1 MGAGVSGWR
10 LASAVSS
17 QGHLGVVSG
26 TALDVI
32 MVRRLQLGD
41 PGGHLRRAFA
51 RFPFPEIV
59 RRVLQ
64 DYFIEGGKKT
74 GVPFKALPLF
84 SVTPSRLLV
93 GITVLANFAEVFL
106 AKAGHSGSVGINFLE
121 KIQLPL
127 LPSLYGA
134 MLAGVDYV
142 LVGAGIPRAVPGVL
156 DSFAAGRQAR
166 YSLDVAGADK
176 GDEFFSSFDPAEF
189 GLRSDQPLERPR
201 FLAII
206 SSATLAMAL
215 ARKSTGSVDGFVVEG
230 PSAGGHN
237 APPRGPLRLNERGEP
252 IYGERDLPE
261 LQKIKALGLPFWL
274 AGSYAAPGKLEEA
287 LRLGAA
293 GVQVGT
299 AFAYCQESDI
309 DPVLKQKV
317 LRAIREGRVD
327 VRTDPL
333 ASPTGFPLKVVV
345 LDELTEAATAS
356 PPRQRRCD
364 LGYLRHLYK
373 KPDGAVGCRCPGES
387 EESYGLKGGES
398 GDTLGRRCVCN
409 GLLATIGLA
418 QSRQDGRLEAP
429 LLTAGDDLRHLHRY
443 LALDRDSYEASDV
456 IRQLG
461 GGSSRFQD

>member
-41 PGGHLRRAFA
+41 PGGHLRQAFA
-51 RFPFPEIV
+51 SFPFPEIV
-59 RRVLQ
+59 RRVWQ
-64 DYFIEGGKKT
+64 DYFIEGEKKAGT
-74 GVPFKALPLF
+74 PFKNLPLF
-84 SVTPSRLLV
+84 SVAPSQLLI

-106 AKAGHSGSVGINFLE
+106 AKAGHYGSVGINFLE

-127 LPSLYGA
+127 LPSIYGA

-142 LVGAGIPRAVPGVL
+142 LVGAGIPRSVPGIL
-156 DSFAAGRQAR
+156 DRFAAGQPAR
-166 YSLDVAGADK
+166 YSLDVTEADK
-176 GDEFFSSFDPAEF
+176 DDEFSFSFDPAEY
-189 GLRSDQPLERPR
+189 GLRSNQPLKRPK

-206 SSATLAMAL
+206 SSATLALAL

-230 PSAGGHN
+230 SSAGGHN
-237 APPRGPLRLNERGEP
+237 APPRGPLHLNERGEP

-274 AGSYAAPGKLEEA
+274 AGSYAAPGKLDEA
-287 LRLGAA
+287 LQLGAV

-299 AFAYCQESDI
+299 AFAFCRESDI
-309 DPVLKQKV
+309 DPVLKQRV
-317 LRAIREGRVD
+317 LRAVREGRVD
-327 VRTDPL
+327 VLTDPL
-333 ASPTGFPLKVVV
+333 ASPTGFPLKLVVS
-345 LDELTEAATAS
+345 DELTEAVARMSARR
-356 PPRQRRCD
+356 RQCD

-373 KPDGAVGCRCPGES
+373 KSDGTLGYRCPGES
-387 EESYGLKGGES
+387 EESYRLKGGES

-418 QSRQDGRLEAP
+418 QSRQDGGLEPP
-429 LLTAGDDLRHLHRY
+429 LLTAGDDLRHIHRY
-443 LALDRDSYEASDV
+443 LTSDLDSYSAADV
-456 IRQLG
+456 IRQLSG
-461 GGSSRFQD
+461 KIRAA